1 MSCWIGFKNTLPAG
15 PVKVSTVT
23 CSETG
28 FLCTLLELCLDLS
41 DGIMALLLLA
51 FSSTDLTI
59 AAGQL
64 RQAVADTFVSLG
76 ESWEMGKKFSG
87 DDSGT

>member
-1 MSCWIGFKNTLPAG
+1 M
-15 PVKVSTVT
+15 
-23 CSETG
+23 
-28 FLCTLLELCLDLS
+28 LLNLWLGLN
-41 DGIMALLLLA
+41 DGVVASLLMVI
-51 FSSTDLTI
+51 SSADLTV

-87 DDSGT
+87 DCSGAWMARKQAT

>member
-1 MSCWIGFKNTLPAG
+1 MAS
-15 PVKVSTVT
+15 
-23 CSETG
+23 
-28 FLCTLLELCLDLS
+28 LL
-41 DGIMALLLLA
+41 MA
-51 FSSTDLTI
+51 FSSADLTI

-87 DDSGT
+87 DDSGAWTARKQATLITRLW